1 MNGKVH
7 QNLHENLHDWKKFEK
22 FAVSANGP
30 GQVPFISKRTK
41 PQVEGFM
48 IAIMNPSSP
57 SSPRRPD
64 RCLASMADDASD
76 Q

>member
-7 QNLHENLHDWKKFEK
+7 QNLHQNLHDWKKFEKFEK

-41 PQVEGFM
+41 SQVEGFM
-48 IAIMNPSSP
+48 RAPG
-57 SSPRRPD
+57 
-64 RCLASMADDASD
+64 
-76 Q
+76 

>member
-7 QNLHENLHDWKKFEK
+7 QNLHQNLHDWKKFEKFEK

-41 PQVEGFM
+41 SQVEGFM
-48 IAIMNPSSP
+48 IAIMNPFMP
-57 SSPRRPD
+57 TT
-64 RCLASMADDASD
+64 A
-76 Q
+76 